1 MDAKLRARFND
12 VWSEKLAARAKR
24 DVERRLHCQIPFR
37 FAETPLFLSAQMVKR
52 FEAAAREIMAIISEP
67 QFIETQERFVP
78 PFVNGPDRGPLP
90 QFAVLDFGIVE
101 EPDGS
106 LAPRLVELQG
116 FPSLYGFQIMLADVW
131 ATSISRIDSMPNLW
145 RIFFGGINRNRALAL
160 IDKALLNGHEPEDVV
175 LLDLDVHFQKTYPDF
190 AAIRHWFG
198 IDHVAPRD
206 LIRHGNQL
214 FRDVGGRRIRVR
226 RIFQRIVMDELEKK
240 REELPF
246 GWNEKMDVEWAP
258 HPAWYY
264 LWSKSSMLSIEH
276 PAVPKTTLLSKLES
290 IPEDLSGYVLKPLY
304 SFAGSGVNVEPTHED
319 LAAVPEGE
327 RDGWVLQERIE
338 YAPRLTMP
346 DGTGVKAE
354 IRMMFVRPDADEHPT
369 LLHNLVRLSR
379 GKMIGVDHNKD
390 LPWTGSSVAI
400 WPFSDSGA
408 IR

>member
-1 MDAKLRARFND
+1 MDAELRARFNAI
-12 VWSEKLAARAKR
+12 WSESLVRRAKR

-37 FAETPLFLSAQMVKR
+37 FAETPLFLSAQMVER

-67 QFIETQERFVP
+67 AFIESQEQYVP
-78 PFVNGPDRGPLP
+78 PTVSGPGRGSLP
-90 QFAVLDFGIVE
+90 QFAVLDFAIVE
-101 EPDGS
+101 ETDGS

-131 ATSISRIDSMPNLW
+131 ATTISRAEGMPNQW

-160 IDKALLNGHEPEDVV
+160 LDQALLNGHEPEDVV

-206 LIRHGNQL
+206 LIRDGNKL
-214 FRDVGGRRIRVR
+214 YRDVGGQRVRVR

-240 REELPF
+240 RAELPF
-246 GWNEKMDVEWAP
+246 RWDEEIDVEWAP

-264 LWSKSSMLSIEH
+264 LWSKSSLLSIDH
-276 PAVPKTTLLSKLES
+276 PAVPRTTLLSSLDS
-290 IPEDLSGYVLKPLY
+290 IPDDLGGYVLKPLY
-304 SFAGSGVNVEPTHED
+304 SFAGAGVNVEPTRADVE
-319 LAAVPEGE
+319 AVPESE
-327 RDGWVLQERIE
+327 RDAWVLQERLD
-338 YAPRLTMP
+338 YTPGLKMP

-354 IRMMFVRPDADEHPT
+354 VRMMFVRPDADEKMT
-369 LLHNLVRLSR
+369 LVHNLVRLSR

-400 WPFSDSGA
+400 WPYAD
-408 IR
+408 